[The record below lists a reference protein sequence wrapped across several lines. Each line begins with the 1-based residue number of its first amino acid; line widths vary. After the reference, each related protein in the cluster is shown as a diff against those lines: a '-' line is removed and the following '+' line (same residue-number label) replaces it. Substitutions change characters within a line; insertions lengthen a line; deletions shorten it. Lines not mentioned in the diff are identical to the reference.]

1 MCISL
6 KAIRMRWGLM
16 IENKKSRLAK
26 RTIVIDE
33 APTYTKNEIKNIRK
47 KMNMTQRQ
55 FSETLSVSIKTV
67 EAWENGRNRP
77 NGVAMRLLDI
87 CKKKP
92 ELLIELEIINQ
103 I

>member
-1 MCISL
+1 MVES
-6 KAIRMRWGLM
+6 
-16 IENKKSRLAK
+16 KKSRLEK
-26 RTIVIDE
+26 KSMIIDE
-33 APTYTKNEIKNIRK
+33 APTYTNNEIKNIRK
-47 KMNMTQRQ
+47 KMNMTQKQ

-77 NGVAMRLLDI
+77 NGVARRLLDI
-87 CKKKP
+87 CKRKP